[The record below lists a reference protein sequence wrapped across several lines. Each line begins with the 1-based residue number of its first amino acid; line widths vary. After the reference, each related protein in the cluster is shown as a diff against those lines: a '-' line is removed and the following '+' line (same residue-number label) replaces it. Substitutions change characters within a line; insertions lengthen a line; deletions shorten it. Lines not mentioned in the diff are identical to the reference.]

1 MVMKGNTTL
10 QGVVATVITPF
21 DEKGNI
27 DWHSLEREFQWGVDA
42 GLAGFLVPCGA
53 SEMAF
58 LSEEEQ
64 TNLFLTAQKIAGDK
78 LFLMPNLPGPSDE
91 AVFAQ
96 AKKYL
101 DLGADGININ
111 THWSPRKGST
121 EDFVNLI
128 KKIDRE
134 LKPNFMCL
142 QDDDQES
149 VTGIPVELAAQLFN
163 EVESVRA
170 IKCEIGRAT
179 PKYTAIKRATN
190 GEMLV
195 YGADYSQYSLEGY
208 DRGMDG
214 LMPSG
219 MFEIFNNI
227 YQLYH
232 KKSRE
237 AAAKLYFDSLPCV
250 LFTRQCFSLNRIYH
264 KCYMKRIG
272 VFDTT
277 FSRDPADDYDEY
289 TIRFREEMID
299 RALNIVANMDSY
311 WK

>member
-1 MVMKGNTTL
+1 MKGTRQL
-10 QGVVATVITPF
+10 KGVVATVITPF
-21 DEKGNI
+21 DEHGNV
-27 DWHSLEREFQWGVDA
+27 DYKSLEREIQWGLDA
-42 GLAGFLVPCGA
+42 GLAGFLVPSGA
-53 SEMAF
+53 SELKF

-64 TNLFLTAQKIAGDK
+64 TNLFVTAKKIVGDK
-78 LFLMPNLPGPSDE
+78 MFLMPNLPGPSDE
-91 AVFAQ
+91 EVMAQ

-111 THWSPRKGST
+111 THWSPRKGDP
-121 EDFVNLI
+121 EDFIRLL
-128 KKIDRE
+128 KRIDRE
-134 LKPNFMCL
+134 LKPDFVCI

-149 VTGIPVELAAQLFN
+149 VSGIPVELAARIFY

-170 IKCEIGRAT
+170 IKCEIGRTT
-179 PKYTAIKRATN
+179 PKYSAIKEATN

-227 YQLYH
+227 FQLYH
-232 KKSRE
+232 KKGRE

-250 LFTRQCFSLNRIYH
+250 LFTRQEWSINRIYH

-277 FSRDPADDYDEY
+277 YSRDPADAYDEY

-299 RALNIVANMDSY
+299 RALEIVKNMDSY
-311 WK
+311 WA